1 MDRTGSPETILSLQK
16 HSSVQLLKSS
26 FWDWLSPASLNQ
38 FSSHNFTMSRT
49 HKHKDYSAHCPP
61 YITAAVTLLHLV
73 PVKPSIILS
82 GNHWRPLSAINNLCF
97 SSTLYFPLVLL
108 FFVFVSCDPF
118 LHLILGDKKIE
129 PLRSRFQLS
138 PFSILFQC
146 NHQSSKM
153 AAFHVFQALICI
165 LFGAFVQTNNKL
177 QYYQSGYKGIIMH
190 EHTSMCLHNYPALF
204 IEKVLNLIVLIFVL
218 VVTDN

>member
-1 MDRTGSPETILSLQK
+1 M
-16 HSSVQLLKSS
+16 
-26 FWDWLSPASLNQ
+26 NQ
-38 FSSHNFTMSRT
+38 FSSHNFTMSRI
-49 HKHKDYSAHCPP
+49 HKHKDHSAHCPP

-82 GNHWRPLSAINNLCF
+82 GNHWRPLPVINNLCF

-118 LHLILGDKKIE
+118 LHLILGDKTIE

-153 AAFHVFQALICI
+153 AAFHVLRALICN
-165 LFGAFVQTNNKL
+165 LFGAFVQTNNLL
-177 QYYQSGYKGIIMH
+177 QYYQSGYKEIIMH

>member
-1 MDRTGSPETILSLQK
+1 M
-16 HSSVQLLKSS
+16 
-26 FWDWLSPASLNQ
+26 NQ
-38 FSSHNFTMSRT
+38 YSSHNFTMSRT
-49 HKHKDYSAHCPP
+49 HKHKDHSAHCPP
-61 YITAAVTLLHLV
+61 YITAAVTAVTLLHLV

-82 GNHWRPLSAINNLCF
+82 GNHWRPLPVINNLCF

-118 LHLILGDKKIE
+118 LHLILGDKTIE

-146 NHQSSKM
+146 NHQLSKM